1 MGRYSKWLGGAVG
14 WALIGPIGGLIG
26 FALGS
31 LLDSAD
37 TRAQLT
43 DEKGH
48 TYTPDGFTAALLVLT
63 AAVMKADGQV
73 RKSELEFVKNFF
85 KSQFG
90 ADKMAKDMLVL
101 REILKKDF
109 SLGQVARQIQAST
122 EHPVRLQ
129 LLHYLMGIAYADGNI
144 DPSEEN
150 VLRTIATYLNINASD
165 FQSLRAMFGK
175 HSIQDA
181 YTILEISED
190 SSEDEVRKAYRKM
203 AAKYHPDK
211 VSSLGEEHVKA
222 AEEKFKQV
230 QEAFA
235 QIKKVRN
242 MQG

>member
-1 MGRYSKWLGGAVG
+1 MSRYSKWLGGAVG

-43 DEKGH
+43 DEKGK

-73 RKSELEFVKNFF
+73 RKSELEYVKNFF
-85 KSQFG
+85 KAQFG

-109 SLGQVARQIQAST
+109 SLAQVARQIQAST

-129 LLHYLMGIAYADGNI
+129 LLHYLMGIAHADGNI
-144 DPSEEN
+144 DVSEEH
-150 VLRTIATYLNINASD
+150 VLRTIASYLNINASD
-165 FQSLRAMFGK
+165 FQSLRAMFGS
-175 HSIQDA
+175 HSIKDA
-181 YTILEISED
+181 YTILEIQDDCTDE
-190 SSEDEVRKAYRKM
+190 EVRKAYRKM

-230 QEAFA
+230 QAAFA
-235 QIKKVRN
+235 QIKKGRN